1 MVVIVE
7 VCGVDDMYWIYIIV
21 VVDVGELLDIVF
33 NWESVELC
41 WVVENEV
48 VDLLLYFGFV
58 VSW

>member
-33 NWESVELC
+33 NRESVELC